1 MQLNNYLFNVKID
14 DRIVVITFVATF
26 FLERYLKM
34 WILSKFGTLVY
45 KDLMSRD
52 AKFELSGIVSFVLV
66 YIYIYMCVCVSSYI
80 FEYFSIWTLL
90 HHHMDYSNMLLCS
103 ILNLPSALT
112 IYFLH
117 SGNNHCR
124 SQWKALLLKALSSV
138 SSYLILQLPT

>member
-1 MQLNNYLFNVKID
+1 MFNVKID

-52 AKFELSGIVSFVLV
+52 AKFKSSGIVSFVLIYI
-66 YIYIYMCVCVSSYI
+66 YIYIYMSSYI
-80 FEYFSIWTLL
+80 FEYFSILILL

-103 ILNLPSALT
+103 ILDLHPALA

-124 SQWKALLLKALSSV
+124 SQWKTLFLKASSSV
-138 SSYLILQLPT
+138 SFYLRLILQLPT